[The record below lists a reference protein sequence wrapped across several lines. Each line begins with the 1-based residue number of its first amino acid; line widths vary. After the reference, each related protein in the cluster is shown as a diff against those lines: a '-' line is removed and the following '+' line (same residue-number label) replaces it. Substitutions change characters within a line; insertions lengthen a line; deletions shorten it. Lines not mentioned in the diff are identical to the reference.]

1 MEVCQ
6 STETL
11 LWLNCTSHARPR
23 KRRADSHLDPSAG
36 PKAPGSRT
44 PTTRVSLLA
53 AQPGARPWPE
63 EVASRKAIF
72 TQVPGAR
79 CSDTSGVW
87 EGWRLSQGHEALF
100 EKKGLDWSPDDSPE
114 DSWVQRKQAGGVGFL
129 RTEVRHSHRNPSA
142 LRPLPPCEPGWET
155 ALGPAAHQEL
165 LTS

>member
-11 LWLNCTSHARPR
+11 LWLNCTSHTRPR
-23 KRRADSHLDPSAG
+23 KRRADSPLDPSAG

-53 AQPGARPWPE
+53 AQPGARPWPG

-100 EKKGLDWSPDDSPE
+100 EKKGLDWSPDEQPRRQLGSKKT
-114 DSWVQRKQAGGVGFL
+114 SGRGGVPENRG
-129 RTEVRHSHRNPSA
+129 EAQPQEPVRAPASA
-142 LRPLPPCEPGWET
+142 
-155 ALGPAAHQEL
+155 AL
-165 LTS
+165 